1 MQALT
6 CWRHPSQR
14 LPSAITKELTS
25 SQVATSERA
34 FFDSLRDAWDAA
46 MRALYY
52 GLRAGR
58 MPYFFCRGSAF
69 TLLWRNGVE
78 LERDGFLHCPP
89 VAWQTTDGLDDCTA
103 TLCPSTR
110 SLRAQLRA
118 HSVPFKMPAFIG
130 LAGVS
135 EEPPLG
141 VDGEISSA
149 LLFSGHESLHSLFE
163 FLLNSSSYA

>member
-14 LPSAITKELTS
+14 LPTAITKELAS

-34 FFDSLRDAWDAA
+34 FVDSLRDAWDAA

-110 SLRAQLRA
+110 NLRAQLRA

-130 LAGVS
+130 LAGAS